1 MRRRERI
8 YPPNCTVCDLNPSRF
23 LAFRAKQN
31 EVEAEYGF
39 RLCVPRRTP
48 EQQDGYRRYMRD
60 WQRRYRAAHREE
72 RKAYRH
78 AYWVN
83 VTKRG
88 FDNLAEATG
97 DEETLKRRAAK
108 KVAKQKR
115 AEFDER
121 KRQIHEQYGFWL
133 NTPPRT
139 PEEAA
144 GRARYRKEQ
153 DAARKERNRDKI
165 AAYQKEHNA
174 KRREENERKFQA
186 KLKRLAAKDPVA
198 AEKLK
203 ARHEKLCFIQHMT
216 HEERVR
222 YRQQKQYER
231 LQAQAERERRRDEA
245 KRRREE
251 RKAEEKRLRAPKVE
265 KPRLSKLQMMRL
277 EQAERRK
284 EREAAEAALAAS
296 EREARAAFVAE
307 REANRAA
314 YLAAKAAMRERGTG
328 NGEQAGALDAS
339 LTRFSE
345 LREEPPV
352 APVPAV
358 SPVPS
363 VPVINVADYLP
374 SHPFRG
380 LLLEDT
386 APTDEELAGEVT
398 SPVWADYATDEGVNQ
413 LPATGGGSTP
423 IDPPTGNR
431 TTNGGSEDD
440 DDDWRRRE
448 REEKIRRVQE
458 QYGFTLGKK
467 PVTPE
472 EIEGKKRYTADRARE
487 TAIRNREIDFMLH
500 GKERVRKAA
509 AKKRKATIARK
520 KREAAAQA
528 AREAK
533 AAEREALRKER
544 EAARQAARVAR
555 EEAIE
560 ALAAAKV
567 ERKALL
573 EQAYTTF
580 SYKVRAWE
588 GKKEKMRRS
597 LGLPKMKRDF
607 TAEQRELWN
616 TYLREGRKE
625 LENWLVERMRKELA
639 KSRKKDRAAER
650 QQSIAE
656 TLATREQRKQ
666 EREVRKRLIFEKYG
680 FTLGKKPTTPEEIE
694 GFKRWQ
700 RDQDAEYRKRHHD
713 RITAYNREYRRRKR
727 AEALAKLQTTWTR
740 KQWAEWEKRELAKA
754 CPPGSLQW
762 MVREVVKR
770 IAAEQNLPDDAVMER
785 VIELGGLDFIIKG
798 AESMGQ
804 KRCNR
809 PSAVVA
815 AARALAFYLDPDKA
829 EMFGEQREEEIGKR
843 EEHKG

>member
-1 MRRRERI
+1 MRTRNRL

-23 LAFRAKQN
+23 LAFRQKQR

-39 RLCVPRRTP
+39 RLCVPRRTQ
-48 EQQDGYRRYMRD
+48 EQKDGYRRYMRD
-60 WQRRYRAAHREE
+60 YRRRYQEAHREE

-88 FDNLAEATG
+88 FDSLAEAKG
-97 DEETLKRRAAK
+97 DEETLKRRAEK
-108 KVAKQKR
+108 KEATRKR
-115 AEFDER
+115 AEYEAH
-121 KRQIHEQYGFWL
+121 KREIHDKYGFWL
-133 NTPPRT
+133 NTRPKT
-139 PEEAA
+139 PEEIA

-153 DAARKERNRDKI
+153 DAARKERNREKI

-174 KRREENERKFQA
+174 KRREERERKFQA
-186 KLKRLAAKDPVA
+186 KLKRIEAKDPVA
-198 AEKLK
+198 AEKFK
-203 ARHEKLCFIQHMT
+203 AKHEKLVRIQHMT

-222 YRQQKQYER
+222 YRQQKLFER
-231 LQAQAERERRRDEA
+231 LQAQAERERRREEE
-245 KRRREE
+245 RRLRAE
-251 RKAEEKRLRAPKVE
+251 RKAEEKRLRTPKVE
-265 KPRLSKLQMMRL
+265 KPCLTKLEKMRL

-296 EREARAAFVAE
+296 EREARAAFAAE
-307 REANRAA
+307 REANRRA
-314 YLAAKAAMRERGTG
+314 YLAAKAAMREEARGK
-328 NGEQAGALDAS
+328 
-339 LTRFSE
+339 
-345 LREEPPV
+345 REEKEPPV
-352 APVPAV
+352 SLVTLVEPVPQALAQ
-358 SPVPS
+358 PA
-363 VPVINVADYLP
+363 INIADYLP

-398 SPVWADYATDEGVNQ
+398 SPVWADYAADEGVNSV
-413 LPATGGGSTP
+413 PAAGGGSTP
-423 IDPPTGNR
+423 IDPPTGNG
-431 TTNGGSEDD
+431 TTTGDSEDD

-448 REEKIRRVQE
+448 REEKIRRIRE
-458 QYGFTLGKK
+458 KYGFTLGVK

-472 EIEGKKRYTADRARE
+472 EIEGKRRYIADRDRE
-487 TAIRNREIDFMLH
+487 RAIRDREIDFMLH
-500 GKERVRKAA
+500 GKERVRKEA

-560 ALAAAKV
+560 AAAAAKV

-573 EQAYTTF
+573 EQAYTKF
-580 SYKVRAWE
+580 GYKVKAYE
-588 GKKEKMRRS
+588 NKKQNMRRS
-597 LGLPKMKRDF
+597 LGLPEMKRDF
-607 TAEQRELWN
+607 TSEQRETWN
-616 TYLREGRKE
+616 TYLRESRAE

-639 KSRKKDRAAER
+639 KSRKKDRAEER

-680 FTLGKKPTTPEEIE
+680 FTLGKAPATPEEIE

-700 RDQDAEYRKRHHD
+700 RDQEAEYRKRHHD

-727 AEALAKLQTTWTR
+727 AEALAKQQTTWTR
-740 KQWAEWEKRELAKA
+740 KQWAEWGKREAQKRNR
-754 CPPGSLQW
+754 PGTPQW
-762 MVREVVKR
+762 MVREVVKH
-770 IAAEQNLPDDAVMER
+770 IAREQNLPEDAVMER
-785 VIELGGLDFIIKG
+785 VLELGGLDFIIKG

-804 KRCNR
+804 QRCNR

-815 AARALAFYLDPDKA
+815 AARALSLYLDPDNA
-829 EMFGEQREEEIGKR
+829 AMFGGMGEKGAEEKRKEEENL
-843 EEHKG
+843 

>member
-60 WQRRYRAAHREE
+60 YQRRYREAHREE
-72 RKAYRH
+72 RKTYRH

-88 FDNLAEATG
+88 FDNLAEANG

-153 DAARKERNRDKI
+153 DAARKERNREKI

-174 KRREENERKFQA
+174 KRREERERKFQA
-186 KLKRLAAKDPVA
+186 KLRRIEAKDPVA
-198 AEKLK
+198 AEKFK
-203 ARHEKLCFIQHMT
+203 AKHEKLVRIQHMT

-222 YRQQKQYER
+222 YRQQKLFER
-231 LQAQAERERRRDEA
+231 LQAQAERERRREEA
-245 KRRREE
+245 KRLREE
-251 RKAEEKRLRAPKVE
+251 RKTEEKRLRTPKVE
-265 KPRLSKLQMMRL
+265 KPRLTKLEKMRL

-296 EREARAAFVAE
+296 ERETRAAFAAE
-307 REANRAA
+307 REANRKA
-314 YLAAKAAMRERGTG
+314 YLAAKAAMREEARGK
-328 NGEQAGALDAS
+328 
-339 LTRFSE
+339 
-345 LREEPPV
+345 REEKEPPV
-352 APVPAV
+352 SLVTLVEPVPQALAQPAI
-358 SPVPS
+358 S
-363 VPVINVADYLP
+363 IADYLP

-380 LLLEDT
+380 LRLEDT
-386 APTDEELAGEVT
+386 APTDDEIAAETATPGY
-398 SPVWADYATDEGVNQ
+398 ADYTADEVGSSV
-413 LPATGGGSTP
+413 PATGGGSTP
-423 IDPPTGNR
+423 IDPPTGNG
-431 TTNGGSEDD
+431 TTTGGSEDD

-560 ALAAAKV
+560 AAAAAKV

-573 EQAYTTF
+573 EQAYTKF
-580 SYKVRAWE
+580 GYKVKAYE
-588 GKKEKMRRS
+588 NKKQNMRRS
-597 LGLPKMKRDF
+597 LGLPEMKRDF
-607 TAEQRELWN
+607 TSEQRETWN
-616 TYLREGRKE
+616 TYLRESRAE
-625 LENWLVERMRKELA
+625 LEDWLVERMRKELA
-639 KSRKKDRAAER
+639 KSRKKDRAEER

-680 FTLGKKPTTPEEIE
+680 FTLGKAPATPEEIE

-700 RDQDAEYRKRHHD
+700 RDQESEYRKRHHD

-727 AEALAKLQTTWTR
+727 AEALAKQQTTWTR
-740 KQWAEWEKRELAKA
+740 KQWAEWEKREAQKRNR
-754 CPPGSLQW
+754 PGTPQW
-762 MVREVVKR
+762 MVREVVKH
-770 IAAEQNLPDDAVMER
+770 IAREQNLPEDAVMER
-785 VIELGGLDFIIKG
+785 VLELGGLDFIIKG

-804 KRCNR
+804 QRCNR

-815 AARALAFYLDPDKA
+815 AARALSLYLDPDNAAMIGGMGEKGA
-829 EMFGEQREEEIGKR
+829 EEKRKEEENL
-843 EEHKG
+843 